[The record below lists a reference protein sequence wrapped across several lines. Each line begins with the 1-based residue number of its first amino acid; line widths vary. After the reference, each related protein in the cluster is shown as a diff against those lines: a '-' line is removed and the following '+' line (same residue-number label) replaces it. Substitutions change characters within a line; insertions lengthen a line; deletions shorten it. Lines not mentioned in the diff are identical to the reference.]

1 MNQNLQPSA
10 AKTFWDICKD
20 FPTHWSRRH
29 KIYSAVVFLIGLVL
43 SDSLTKGY
51 ILSLFVP
58 YGHTAV
64 ITGGILR
71 IFGTLVI
78 VIPMALVIYQKL
90 KSYCMTNLNNTTSP
104 IIIGSVILFALF
116 VTFSYKSIV
125 TTNDFYR
132 WQEETRAAGNKRL
145 LQIINNEVPID
156 ETRRSKIDIPAL
168 TYLYAKDIYTHEGRT
183 IEYRTAEGSMRMYTP
198 TLEDQKMRDN
208 LSFFRVYTDS
218 TKVSLIIFNSFAAIA
233 IIGALAVGLSS
244 RRKLSNTV

>member
-1 MNQNLQPSA
+1 MSQNLQPSA

-20 FPTHWSRRH
+20 LPTHWSRRH
-29 KIYSAVVFLIGLVL
+29 KIYSAVVFLIGLIL

-58 YGHTAV
+58 YGHTAI

-71 IFGTLVI
+71 IVGTIVI
-78 VIPMALVIYQKL
+78 VIPTSLIIFYKL
-90 KSYCMTNLNNTTSP
+90 KSYCMTDINGKRSLV
-104 IIIGSVILFALF
+104 IIGILVLLALF
-116 VTFSYKSIV
+116 VTYSYKSIV
-125 TTNDFYR
+125 ATNDFYR
-132 WQEETRAAGNKRL
+132 WHEETRAAGNKRL

-183 IEYRTAEGSMRMYTP
+183 IEYRTAEGSMRLYTP

-218 TKVSLIIFNSFAAIA
+218 TKVSLIIFNSLAAIA